1 MRKLRDYSFILILF
15 SISMYSC
22 EEEISPEDT
31 NSNPKFV
38 VESYIELGNEA
49 LPTYALITK
58 TLGFY
63 SKFSQADLLQSFIS
77 GASVKILHNSDTVKL
92 QEVCFASLTPDL
104 KESVAKVLGIDVDS
118 IKLDICVYVDI
129 LNSIKP
135 QIGNTY
141 EINVQVDQTV
151 LSGKTS
157 MPNLV
162 PIDSFWFEPTPGKAL
177 DSFLQLFCTIS
188 DLPNEKNFYRYFVA
202 TGDGTFK
209 ANFQSVTDD
218 AFFDGKEFKFTL
230 QNAQSQDDDFNESY
244 GYFKKGDT
252 ITLKWC
258 NLDEAHFNFWNTL
271 EVSRTRQG
279 PFANYVRIESNI
291 KNGLGIFGA
300 YHCKNY
306 KLAIPK

>member
-1 MRKLRDYSFILILF
+1 
-15 SISMYSC
+15 MYSC

-162 PIDSFWFEPTPGKAL
+162 PIIDIL
-177 DSFLQLFCTIS
+177 
-188 DLPNEKNFYRYFVA
+188 
-202 TGDGTFK
+202 
-209 ANFQSVTDD
+209 
-218 AFFDGKEFKFTL
+218 
-230 QNAQSQDDDFNESY
+230 
-244 GYFKKGDT
+244 
-252 ITLKWC
+252 
-258 NLDEAHFNFWNTL
+258 
-271 EVSRTRQG
+271 
-279 PFANYVRIESNI
+279 
-291 KNGLGIFGA
+291 
-300 YHCKNY
+300 
-306 KLAIPK
+306 